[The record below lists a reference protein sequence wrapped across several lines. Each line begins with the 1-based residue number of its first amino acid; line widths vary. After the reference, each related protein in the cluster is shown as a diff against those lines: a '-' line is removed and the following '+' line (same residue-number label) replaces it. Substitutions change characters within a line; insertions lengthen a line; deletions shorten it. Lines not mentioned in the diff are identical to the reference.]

1 MSKPIKQ
8 MMMDDYAARF
18 GDLDGV
24 VLVDIRG
31 IEANDNNAIRSELA
45 EAGIRI
51 SVVRNT
57 LVKGSF
63 DADHNLGPINDL
75 MTGPSAFVYGGDSV
89 VNAARAV
96 MKAVKQHP
104 DISLKGAV
112 LDGNLFE
119 GEAGVKRLSDF
130 PTKEE
135 AQAKVVQLVLAPG
148 ANVLGAAKG
157 AGGRVLGVIKTI
169 QEKLENGE
177 TIAKIG

>member
-8 MMMDDYAARF
+8 MMMDDYADRF

-57 LVKGSF
+57 LVKGS
-63 DADHNLGPINDL
+63 NLGPINDL

-157 AGGRVLGVIKTI
+157 AGGRILGVIKTI
-169 QEKLENGE
+169 QEKLESGE

>member
-63 DADHNLGPINDL
+63 DADHSLGAINDL
-75 MTGPSAFVYGGDSV
+75 MTGPSPLST
-89 VNAARAV
+89 AAT
-96 MKAVKQHP
+96 P
-104 DISLKGAV
+104 S
-112 LDGNLFE
+112 
-119 GEAGVKRLSDF
+119 
-130 PTKEE
+130 
-135 AQAKVVQLVLAPG
+135 
-148 ANVLGAAKG
+148 
-157 AGGRVLGVIKTI
+157 
-169 QEKLENGE
+169 
-177 TIAKIG
+177 

>member
-31 IEANDNNAIRSELA
+31 IEANDNNDIRSSLA
-45 EAGIRI
+45 EADIRI

-63 DADHNLGPINDL
+63 DADHSLSPISDL
-75 MTGPSAFVYGGDSV
+75 MTGPSAFVFGGDSV
-89 VNAARAV
+89 VNAARAIV
-96 MKAVKQHP
+96 AAVKKYP
-104 DISLKGAV
+104 DIVLKGAI
-112 LDGNLFE
+112 LDGTLFE
-119 GEAGVKRLSDF
+119 GDAGVKRLSDF
-130 PTKEE
+130 PTREE
-135 AQAKVVQLVLAPG
+135 AQSKVVQLVLAPG

-177 TIAKIG
+177 TIAKIS

>member
-63 DADHNLGPINDL
+63 DDDHSLGAINDL

-96 MKAVKQHP
+96 VKAVKQYPLHTSSAHCYV
-104 DISLKGAV
+104 SL
-112 LDGNLFE
+112 N
-119 GEAGVKRLSDF
+119 SCYQS
-130 PTKEE
+130 P
-135 AQAKVVQLVLAPG
+135 LASPSPSHLRCQCCG
-148 ANVLGAAKG
+148 YWHQHWHQHWYW
-157 AGGRVLGVIKTI
+157 R
-169 QEKLENGE
+169 
-177 TIAKIG
+177 